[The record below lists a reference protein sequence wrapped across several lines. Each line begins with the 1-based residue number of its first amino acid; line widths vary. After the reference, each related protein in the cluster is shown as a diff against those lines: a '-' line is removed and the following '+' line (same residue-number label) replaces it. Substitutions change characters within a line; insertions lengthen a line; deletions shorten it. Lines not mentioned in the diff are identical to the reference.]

1 MINENRKRLDDFD
14 DHDRDEVNE
23 DDLDDQKFSNV
34 QVNQRVTK
42 PDMFLGDLKPY
53 QLKGL
58 QWLDNL
64 YDQGINGI
72 LADEMGLGKT
82 IQTIALLAH
91 IAEKKNV
98 WGPFLIVVPVTT
110 LHNWQNE
117 LAKFCPKLKCL
128 PYFGSA
134 DERKKLA
141 KFLDPK
147 NLYNPSL
154 SIHVLI
160 TSYNLIVGGGKDQM
174 RLQRVKWHYMILD
187 EAQAIKNN
195 ASRRWKTLL
204 NFNTRNRLLLSGT
217 PIQNSMAELWALLH
231 FIMPKLFDNHEQFQ
245 EWFSKDIE

>member
-1 MINENRKRLDDFD
+1 MQQSEVYAHFMATKLGVADDLAKGKEGNELRSPSKHRVDVDMKQARSNVANMINENRKRLDEFD
-14 DHDRDEVNE
+14 DHDRDEVEE
-23 DDLDDQKFSNV
+23 DDLDESKIDVHQYNK
-34 QVNQRVTK
+34 QVTK
-42 PDMFLGDLKPY
+42 PDMFLGDLKAY

-82 IQTIALLAH
+82 IQTISLLAH
-91 IAEKKNV
+91 LAEKKNV

-117 LAKFCPKLKCL
+117 LAKFCPSLKVL

-147 NLYNPSL
+147 NLYNPAMC
-154 SIHVLI
+154 IHVLI
-160 TSYNLIVGGGKDQM
+160 TSYNLIAGGGKD
-174 RLQRVKWHYMILD
+174 
-187 EAQAIKNN
+187 
-195 ASRRWKTLL
+195 
-204 NFNTRNRLLLSGT
+204 
-217 PIQNSMAELWALLH
+217 
-231 FIMPKLFDNHEQFQ
+231 
-245 EWFSKDIE
+245 